1 MSGTVVPPIPPLTEG
16 LYTTDSID
24 SRMLYKEFQEGVN
37 IYNDADLAVVN
48 RFMRKSDKESVRV
61 WQRNMEFV
69 IASEGFQADWQ
80 KGRAVEVALDL
91 DEFELG
97 LAYTKN
103 MIQDQ
108 TADEVKQSQKEA
120 LAADKRVMMKRFIYK
135 ATRKGSGSSTLGWWD
150 GNMAA
155 ASARAPPPWKGNTF
169 TTGHDH
175 FDVSGSADIQLSDFS
190 AMKKDIREHGYE
202 GAIWMFLNS
211 DQIEALEN
219 LAAWDKAATPTSIQ
233 QDVAT
238 KGFEAVKMFQ
248 GWTIIH
254 EDWVPTGYMLGIE
267 ANVKPLTLREPESP
281 TGKGLKLWKGPYV
294 DYPLLEA
301 YYSRRFDMTVVHRGA
316 GAVRQ
321 LTASATY
328 TNPTFTFR

>member
-1 MSGTVVPPIPPLTEG
+1 MAVTPPIPPQLEG

-24 SRMLYKEFQEGVN
+24 TRMLYKEFQEGVA

-48 RFMRKSDKESVRV
+48 KFMRRSDKESVRV

-80 KGRAVEVALDL
+80 KGRAMEIALAL

-103 MIQDQ
+103 MLQDQ
-108 TADEVKQSQKEA
+108 TADEVKESQKEA
-120 LAADKRVMMKRFIYK
+120 LAADKRLMMKRFIYQ
-135 ATRKGSGSSTLGWWD
+135 ATRKGTSPVSSGWWD

-155 ASARAPPPWKGNTF
+155 ASVRAPPPWKGNTF

-175 FDVSGSADIQLSDFS
+175 FSVKGSADIGLADFS
-190 AMKKDIREHGYE
+190 ALKKAIREHGYQ
-202 GAIWMFLNS
+202 GKLWVFLHS
-211 DQIEALEN
+211 DQIEDLED

-238 KGFEAVKMFQ
+238 KGFEAIKEFQ
-248 GWTIIH
+248 GFTVVH
-254 EDWVPTGYMLGIE
+254 DDWIPSGYMLGIE
-267 ANVKPLTLREPESP
+267 SQVKPMTMREPLNVSAR
-281 TGKGLKLWKGPYV
+281 GLKLWKGPY
-294 DYPLLEA
+294 DEYPLQEA
-301 YYSRRFDMTVVHRGA
+301 YYSRRMDMTVVHRGA

-321 LTASATY
+321 LTANATY